1 MAIQRPMDPDPAP
14 PLAIFDLDGTL
25 IDSGANIL
33 AGLRATF
40 AELGLPVPGDTELV
54 HYIGPPVWQSFLARA
69 GLDRAGADAAALI
82 YGRISNEHF
91 RDGVTVYPGIR
102 ECLHS
107 LAEQGVQLAIAT
119 SKPEHQALALL
130 DELDLRALF
139 TVVVGYLPTGARDS
153 KAMIIRDVLDRVTAA
168 SAAPRSVVMVG
179 DREHD
184 ITGADANGVISVWA
198 GWGYGSPAEGALAMS
213 RVTRPDLLTT
223 TIVDLLAPQKTEGV
237 TVD

>member
-1 MAIQRPMDPDPAP
+1 MSAPRAMHPEPAP

-54 HYIGPPVWQSFLARA
+54 HYIGPPVWQSFLSRA
-69 GLDRAGADAAALI
+69 GLDRAGADAAARI

-102 ECLHS
+102 ESLDS
-107 LAEQGVQLAIAT
+107 LAEQGVLLAVAT

-130 DELDLRALF
+130 DELELHALF
-139 TVVVGYLPTGARDS
+139 TVVVGYLPSGERDS
-153 KAMIIRDVLDRVTAA
+153 KAAIIRDVLARVASA
-168 SAAPRSVVMVG
+168 SAAPGSVVMVG

-184 ITGADANGVISVWA
+184 IAGAEANGVTSVWA

-213 RVTRPDLLTT
+213 RVARPDLLAPA
-223 TIVDLLAPQKTEGV
+223 IVDLLTPQKTDGV